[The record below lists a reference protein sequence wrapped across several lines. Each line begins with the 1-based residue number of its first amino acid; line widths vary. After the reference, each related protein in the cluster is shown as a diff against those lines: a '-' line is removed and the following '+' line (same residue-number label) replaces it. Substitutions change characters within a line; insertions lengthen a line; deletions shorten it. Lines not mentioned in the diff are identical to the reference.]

1 MPRGTK
7 LSDVEQGQI
16 LALKKAGLTSA
27 VVGRMLGRT
36 ECVVN
41 NFLRR
46 GDTYG
51 TVKRSGRPPR
61 MNDTAKRRLIREA
74 TKGKSTCRRL
84 VADLNLPVGKR
95 RVQQLLQGHDRL
107 VYKKRKSS
115 PKMTKAHEIKRV
127 QFAQEQIANGRN
139 WDDVI
144 FSDEKKLNADGPDGC
159 QYYWHHLDH
168 DEQVFS
174 KRQSGGPSVM
184 IWGAFSCRG
193 KSELH
198 ILEGVQDSYQYTM
211 TLGDYLMPFAH
222 ANHGLDFVF
231 QQDNASIHTSRE
243 TKEWLIDQEIDL
255 LPHPAK
261 SPDLNP
267 IENLWAIIVR
277 RVYDGG
283 RQFPDK
289 QSLTRAIVAAW
300 EEISID
306 QLKKLVK
313 SMPNRC
319 AEVLK
324 QQGKKTRY

>member
-1 MPRGTK
+1 
-7 LSDVEQGQI
+7 
-16 LALKKAGLTSA
+16 
-27 VVGRMLGRT
+27 
-36 ECVVN
+36 
-41 NFLRR
+41 
-46 GDTYG
+46 
-51 TVKRSGRPPR
+51 
-61 MNDTAKRRLIREA
+61 
-74 TKGKSTCRRL
+74 
-84 VADLNLPVGKR
+84 
-95 RVQQLLQGHDRL
+95 
-107 VYKKRKSS
+107 
-115 PKMTKAHEIKRV
+115 
-127 QFAQEQIANGRN
+127 
-139 WDDVI
+139 
-144 FSDEKKLNADGPDGC
+144 
-159 QYYWHHLDH
+159 
-168 DEQVFS
+168 
-174 KRQSGGPSVM
+174 
-184 IWGAFSCRG
+184 
-193 KSELH
+193 
-198 ILEGVQDSYQYTM
+198 
-211 TLGDYLMPFAH
+211 MPFAH

-324 QQGKKTRY
+324 QQGKKN